1 MNVIRELPYFA
12 RTPEPRIRKPHV
24 AHLPVMGICD
34 EDPRALLEEYD
45 TLLRRMDFCKWLNAR
60 NPQTGRRLA
69 IRGKVHERIRKKL
82 GYKQSHAVYARLHQL
97 DHVAFL
103 RALDEEDE
111 RYERELT
118 RAREVCIFEYDEAI
132 KQYAQVRTREDE
144 IARVY
149 DAVRARI
156 ATLHWNET
164 NAFRGAHYGVPPV
177 LDGIHR
183 KNDCGG
189 RVVTRTISSRAP
201 TDSTVEHVRVINVCD
216 KCHAVTD

>member
-1 MNVIRELPYFA
+1 MNIIRVLPYFTRTSEPCIREPFVA
-12 RTPEPRIRKPHV
+12 R
-24 AHLPVMGICD
+24 LPVMGVYAN
-34 EDPRALLEEYD
+34 DPRTLLEEYD
-45 TLLRRMDFCKWLNAR
+45 TLMLRSDFRVWLSGY
-60 NPQTGRRLA
+60 NPQTGRSCK
-69 IRGKVHERIRKKL
+69 IRHKVHEQIRKKS
-82 GYKQSHAVYARLHQL
+82 GYKPHAIYEQLHQL
-97 DHVAFL
+97 DRAKFL
-103 RALDEEDE
+103 RALAEEDA

-118 RAREVCIFEYDEAI
+118 RAREECIFEYDDVM
-132 KQYAQVRTREDE
+132 QRYARVKAREDE

-164 NAFRGAHYGVPPV
+164 IAFRGAHYGVPPV